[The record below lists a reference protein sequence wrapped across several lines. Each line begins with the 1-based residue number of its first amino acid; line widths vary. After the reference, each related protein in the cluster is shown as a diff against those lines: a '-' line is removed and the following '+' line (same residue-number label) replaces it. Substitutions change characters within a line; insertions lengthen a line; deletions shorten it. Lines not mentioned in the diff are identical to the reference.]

1 MPTRPAPRRLSRAEA
16 QAVTRGRLLRAA
28 AEVFAAKG
36 FHAATLTDVADQAG
50 YSIGAVYSN
59 FASKDALFQGLMQ
72 DRIRAVEASLAAALP
87 PTSASSP
94 GRAKSIDVAIES
106 ELDRLENAE
115 DAVPAGWWR
124 LLAEFRAYAADKP
137 EIRRELAASDR
148 RCRDLIADHIDRFAT
163 DIGIRLPMTPTELAE
178 LTNALSDG
186 LRAAHAEGRTTITPG
201 AGLRSVVAAML
212 ESARRDT
219 RSSDRAAPPTS

>member
-1 MPTRPAPRRLSRAEA
+1 MPTRRAPRRLSRVEA

-28 AEVFAAKG
+28 AEVFAAEG

-59 FASKDALFQGLMQ
+59 FASKDALFQGLME
-72 DRIRAVEASLAAALP
+72 DRLRAVEASLAAAFPATTPVRLD
-87 PTSASSP
+87 A
-94 GRAKSIDVAIES
+94 GASIDDEIES
-106 ELDRLENAE
+106 ELDRLAAAE
-115 DAVPAGWWR
+115 DAVPPGWWR

-163 DIGIRLPMTPTELAE
+163 ELGIRLPMTPPELAE
-178 LTNALSDG
+178 LTNALADG
-186 LRAAHAEGRTTITPG
+186 LRAAHAEGRTEITPG
-201 AGLRSVVAAML
+201 AGLRRVVSAML
-212 ESARRDT
+212 ENARRDT
-219 RSSDRAAPPTS
+219 GGA